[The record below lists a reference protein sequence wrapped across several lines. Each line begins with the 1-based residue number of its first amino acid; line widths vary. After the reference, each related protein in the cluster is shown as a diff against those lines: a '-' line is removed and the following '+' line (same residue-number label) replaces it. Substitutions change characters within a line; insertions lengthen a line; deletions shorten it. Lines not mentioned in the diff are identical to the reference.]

1 MDTSITTNHTCKTT
15 NNANNIILGTSK
27 YGSSEKS
34 FELTSKLYDLQDEF
48 DEVIRLTKK
57 SFKSSDLPEIIDYLI
72 THTMSLLGP
81 TRKQQTTVQEIAQ
94 AVKEEFEK
102 VETLSELFTI
112 LQHKYISWFNY
123 KLIIKLV
130 GVFLPK
136 NRSLKR
142 TWSAY
147 EEKLKDYFINSGGLL
162 KDADAVQFGVKGVPP
177 GTRVMIAKVDRD
189 DYTLDDLFFFRR
201 AIPKGLDIPEYD
213 LYFSFVHDGSLYLG
227 YLILEYLY
235 SLLFPLTQKLQQQL
249 ASIGITELTCGDYDY
264 REVRYTSNLLYYFYH
279 YFDSY
284 QYHKSLCSIHLLVL
298 VR

>member
-1 MDTSITTNHTCKTT
+1 MVTSITLLIILATT

-48 DEVIRLTKK
+48 DEAIRLTKK

-81 TRKQQTTVQEIAQ
+81 TRKQQKTAQEIAQ

-162 KDADAVQFGVKGVPP
+162 KDADAVQFGVKGVTP

-213 LYFSFVHDGSLYLG
+213 LYFSFVHDGSLCLG
-227 YLILEYLY
+227 YLIPEYLY

-264 REVRYTSNLLYYFYH
+264 KEVRYTSNLLYYFIII
-279 YFDSY
+279 
-284 QYHKSLCSIHLLVL
+284 LIVISITRVSA
-298 VR
+298 VFIY